1 MLVRYFTAAP
11 GALSCLEKTFFFV
24 LVNTY
29 IHGRYTVSKKQ
40 CGKWHSKSSRDK
52 VHQMVY
58 ISFLLE
64 SGTPKH
70 VWKLKEGN

>member
-11 GALSCLEKTFFFV
+11 GALSGLEKTFFFV

-40 CGKWHSKSSRDK
+40 CGKWHSKSSNG
-52 VHQMVY
+52 VHF
-58 ISFLLE
+58 ISFRIWNTKACVE
-64 SGTPKH
+64 AERR
-70 VWKLKEGN
+70 KLS